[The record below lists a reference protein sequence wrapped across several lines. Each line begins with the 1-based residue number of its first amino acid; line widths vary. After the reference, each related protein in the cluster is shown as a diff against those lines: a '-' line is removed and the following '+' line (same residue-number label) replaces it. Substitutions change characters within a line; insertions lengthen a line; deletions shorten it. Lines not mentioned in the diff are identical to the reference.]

1 MDYEALEDRYS
12 DKLERQEACEQAHEA
27 QATAEIRAA
36 WAAFFSGTGTR
47 VPVLRHRSGGLCEEV
62 NEPATEAM
70 HDMLYDG
77 APQAAL
83 VALLQGRGDVQALR
97 DAIVAD
103 YIYRHAQDIAQ
114 ERAANDPMPFPA
126 FLTQGATA

>member
-1 MDYEALEDRYS
+1 MDYETLEDRYS
-12 DKLERQEACEQAHEA
+12 DKLERQEAAEQAHEA

-47 VPVLRHRSGGLCEEV
+47 VPALRHRSGGCEEV

-103 YIYRHAQDIAQ
+103 YIYHHAQDIAQ

>member
-36 WAAFFSGTGTR
+36 WAAFFAGTGTR
-47 VPVLRHRSGGLCEEV
+47 VPALRYRSDGSEEV

-103 YIYRHAQDIAQ
+103 YIYHHAQDIAQ
-114 ERAANDPMPFPA
+114 ERAANDPLPFPA
-126 FLTQGATA
+126 FLSQVA